1 MKWTDEHREDYVRG
15 YILGHA
21 EGYTD
26 ACYKA
31 MKYWP
36 SPIIL
41 SDENNPLSRC
51 LKEMPDFSRGPEY
64 FARQITELYNTYPRD
79 RILLITEV
87 MTELVNGKSVQNIH
101 ERPPFPTPGSLPKG
115 SSPHSP

>member
-1 MKWTDEHREDYVRG
+1 MKWTEEHREDYVRG

-36 SPIIL
+36 SPILL

-51 LKEMPDFSRGPEY
+51 LKGMPDFSRGPEY
-64 FARQITELYNTYPRD
+64 FAKQITELYSTYPED

-87 MTELVNGKSVQNIH
+87 LTELTNGKPIQDIH
-101 ERPPFPTPGSLPKG
+101 KHPPFPTPASLPRG
-115 SSPHSP
+115 SSPRSP